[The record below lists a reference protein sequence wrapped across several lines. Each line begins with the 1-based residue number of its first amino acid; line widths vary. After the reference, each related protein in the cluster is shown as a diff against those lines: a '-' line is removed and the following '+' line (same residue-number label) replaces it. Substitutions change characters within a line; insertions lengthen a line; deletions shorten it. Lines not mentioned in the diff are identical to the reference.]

1 VSGMHEL
8 SIAASVVEIACR
20 HARPVQDG
28 ALPQRVSKVHVQV
41 GYLRQV
47 VPAALAFSFEL
58 VAQGT
63 AAEGAELELDTVPA
77 VGRCRRCGVE
87 SRLRAFPLQCG
98 ACSGFDLEIVAGEE
112 LVVESL
118 ELEDVE
124 DGVASPFG
132 AEARQ

>member
-1 VSGMHEL
+1 MHEL

-20 HARPVQDG
+20 YARPVPG
-28 ALPQRVSKVHVQV
+28 GTPAQRVTKVHVQV

-77 VGRCRRCGVE
+77 VGRCRRCGIE

-124 DGVASPFG
+124 DGVTSPFG

>member
-1 VSGMHEL
+1 MHEL

-20 HARPVQDG
+20 YARPVQDE
-28 ALPQRVSKVHVQV
+28 APAQRVTKIHVQI
-41 GYLRQV
+41 GYFRQV

-63 AAEGAELELDTVPA
+63 AAEGAALELETVPA

-87 SRLRAFPLQCG
+87 SRLSAFPLHCT

-112 LVVESL
+112 LIVESL
-118 ELEDVE
+118 EMDEVE
-124 DGVASPFG
+124 DGIPDPPRPV
-132 AEARQ
+132 ERW

>member
-1 VSGMHEL
+1 MHEL

-20 HARPVQDG
+20 YARPVPDG
-28 ALPQRVSKVHVQV
+28 TPAQRVTKVHVQV

-77 VGRCRRCGVE
+77 VGLCRRCGVE

-112 LVVESL
+112 LIVESL
-118 ELEDVE
+118 ELEEVD
-124 DGVASPFG
+124 DGVVRPNR